1 MGVALSSVMSFTTAH
16 LAQAQPDSAFDES
29 TVVIQLVI
37 LTVYVFSTSLEYAN
51 ADNRSQILS
60 RSKIHTKTST
70 ELCSDNVYTESK

>member
-37 LTVYVFSTSLEYAN
+37 LTVDVFLTSLE
-51 ADNRSQILS
+51 
-60 RSKIHTKTST
+60 
-70 ELCSDNVYTESK
+70 